1 MKGRLENQIK
11 IEAKIEDLLS
21 HNNEIFQQF
30 LLNLSTNTAKTKHQY
45 LLSILYFFEHCNK
58 LNPRKVSLQK
68 LSSISKADIQR
79 FLEKDKYYTATNGE
93 TRLKSPATVAR
104 QIAVL
109 KNFFQFCQREGYI
122 TDDPTRDIKNPK
134 KNNET
139 EVVYMTPEEIER
151 VKDNIRKCEGPTDRV
166 EHIYRDWESR
176 DLAIFTLG
184 CTTGLR
190 VTAISEINVE
200 DVDLDNLTISV
211 TEKGNKERTIYI
223 GRNTA
228 EQLRIWLRDREV
240 LLDDRDMDS
249 DALFISARRT
259 RISSRQIAEIIKRNT
274 KDLGKH
280 ITPHKMR
287 SSCATNLYAKT
298 NNIYLVKDVLGH
310 SNIANTQRYTRQSQ
324 SKLKQAADILD
335 NI

>member
-11 IEAKIEDLLS
+11 IEAKIEELLQ
-21 HNNEIFQQF
+21 HNDEIFQQY
-30 LLNLSTNTAKTKHQY
+30 LLNLNTNTAKTKHQY
-45 LLSILYFFEHCNK
+45 LLSILYFFSHCNK

-93 TRLKSPATVAR
+93 TRLKSPATVSR

-109 KNFFQFCQREGYI
+109 KSFFQFCLREGYI

-134 KNNET
+134 RSNET
-139 EVVYMTPEEIER
+139 EVTYMTPKEIGH
-151 VKDNIRKCEGPTDRV
+151 VKDNIRGCGGSNTRIEKI
-166 EHIYRDWESR
+166 HRDWATR

-190 VTAISEINVE
+190 ETAISEINVE
-200 DVDLDNLTISV
+200 DIDFKNLTITV
-211 TEKGNKERTIYI
+211 TEKGNKDRTIYM
-223 GRNTA
+223 GQNTA
-228 EQLRIWLRDREV
+228 DQIREWLRDREA
-240 LLDDRDMDS
+240 LLGDRES
-249 DALFISARRT
+249 DALFISNRRT
-259 RISSRQIAEIIKRNT
+259 RMSVDAIAKMIKRNT

-287 SSCATNLYAKT
+287 SSCATNLYAQT
-298 NNIYLVKDVLGH
+298 NDIYLVKDVLGH

-324 SKLKQAADILD
+324 SKLKQAAGILD
-335 NI
+335 NL

>member
-21 HNNEIFQQF
+21 HNDEIFRQF
-30 LLNLSTNTAKTKHQY
+30 SLNLNTNTAKTKHQY

-58 LNPRKVSLQK
+58 LNPRKVSTVK
-68 LSSISKADIQR
+68 LRQISKIDIQR
-79 FLEKDKYYTATNGE
+79 FLEKDKYYTSTNGE

-109 KNFFQFCQREGYI
+109 KNFFQFCLREGYI

-134 KNNET
+134 RNNET
-139 EVVYMTPEEIER
+139 EVVYMTPADMKH
-151 VKDNIRKCEGPTDRV
+151 VKDNIRRGGG
-166 EHIYRDWESR
+166 DWISR

-184 CTTGLR
+184 CATGLR

-200 DVDLDNLTISV
+200 GVDLDNLTISV

-223 GRNTA
+223 GGNTA
-228 EQLRIWLRDREV
+228 DQIRIWLQDREV
-240 LLDDRDMDS
+240 LLDDRNMDS

-259 RISSRQIAEIIKRNT
+259 RISSHQIANIIKRNT

-287 SSCATNLYAKT
+287 SSCATNLYART
-298 NNIYLVKDVLGH
+298 NDIYLVKDVLGH
-310 SNIANTQRYTRQSQ
+310 SNIANTQRYTKQSQ
-324 SKLKQAADILD
+324 NKLRQASVVLD
-335 NI
+335 ELY